1 MIGED
6 GSARVQAAVSMLLSW
21 VPSVLSRI
29 HCFTSDTRANIAG
42 GTQYFVGVGNRNL
55 MEDGDVEFPG
65 TSDSFPKLVT
75 PISVYLQRN
84 NCQLLSLKYLV
95 KL

>member
-1 MIGED
+1 
-6 GSARVQAAVSMLLSW
+6 MLLSW

-84 NCQLLSLKYLV
+84 NCQLLSFLKYLV